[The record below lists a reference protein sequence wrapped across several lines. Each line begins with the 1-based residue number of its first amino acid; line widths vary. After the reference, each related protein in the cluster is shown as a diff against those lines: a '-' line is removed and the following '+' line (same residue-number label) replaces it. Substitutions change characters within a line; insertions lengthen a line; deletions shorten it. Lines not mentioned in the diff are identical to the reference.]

1 MYVSRPLRQRCRKRY
16 PADSASY
23 QYDAAGRIT
32 SITQNLWA
40 LQAAV
45 PEVPA
50 TATTPAIPAVP
61 ASTYAVP
68 ISWSAGYDTRDRLT
82 SFARPSASSL
92 YTYDANSNRLTSVDT
107 TTSDTDLDG
116 DFDQADYQKALAQ
129 NLNVDADSSRLLGF
143 SQTQTITQTTAAG
156 KVKVSGS
163 NTQITYSLDAAGN
176 LTSDGLRLFDYD
188 ASNRLSQVMVRQGQV
203 SQSGEASKIVYL
215 HNALGQRVFKSEPQ
229 VAQTAPDETVLGTDF
244 ISWLKKNFG
253 WLFAQAQA
261 NATLGDSF
269 VYGDASIGS
278 FNLLGQYGNG
288 GSKSAGRIEYLYL
301 PTEGGTAQLI
311 GIYKGG
317 RFYAV
322 HTDHLGTPRRITD
335 DAGQVVWQWA
345 YSAFGDNKPSGVLKA
360 TANPKAALTNVPT
373 LLKATTPT
381 LAMNLRFPGQ
391 YFDEESN
398 LGYNYFRSYRA
409 AMGRFDQA
417 DPIGLDGGLN
427 RYSYVGGNPLM
438 YTDPEGLLAQGI
450 VDFGAGLGDVILFGQ
465 GQRLRD
471 LFDVDGG
478 IDQCSDEYSAGE
490 WSGVAASM
498 ATGLAGGLKAAGAK
512 GTGKEFS
519 HWIPNRMGGPR
530 STWNGNFV
538 PTATHALSD
547 PYRYRFMPRSWKAQN
562 PMPNAAS
569 QQWTRIPNAYKGGAA
584 GGAYGA
590 AGAAQGGCSCSR

>member
-1 MYVSRPLRQRCRKRY
+1 MHVFRSLRHRCRKRY
-16 PADSASY
+16 AAD
-23 QYDAAGRIT
+23 
-32 SITQNLWA
+32 
-40 LQAAV
+40 
-45 PEVPA
+45 
-50 TATTPAIPAVP
+50 
-61 ASTYAVP
+61 
-68 ISWSAGYDTRDRLT
+68 
-82 SFARPSASSL
+82 SASSL

-129 NLNVDADSSRLLGF
+129 NLNVDAASSRLLGF

-188 ASNRLSQVMVRQGQV
+188 ASNRLSQVMV

-301 PTEGGTAQLI
+301 PTEAGPATLV

-317 RFYAV
+317 RVYAV
-322 HTDHLGTPRRITD
+322 HTDHLGTPRKITD
-335 DAGQVVWQWA
+335 DTNQVVWQWA

-360 TANPKAALTNVPT
+360 TANPKVALTNVPT

-398 LGYNYFRSYRA
+398 LSYNYFRSYRPQQ
-409 AMGRFDQA
+409 GRYDQA
-417 DPIGLDGGLN
+417 DPIGLDGGWS
-427 RYSYVGGNPLM
+427 RFGYVGGNSLSFV
-438 YTDPEGLLAQGI
+438 DPKGLSALPSMAMLEPAPVANMSRTPWAMPDACSALSSSILASNDSVAQRKTYCLAFCQYELDMPGRF
-450 VDFGAGLGDVILFGQ
+450 DNFGPHRACM
-465 GQRLRD
+465 RR
-471 LFDVDGG
+471 
-478 IDQCSDEYSAGE
+478 C
-490 WSGVAASM
+490 M
-498 ATGLAGGLKAAGAK
+498 ATGGF
-512 GTGKEFS
+512 T
-519 HWIPNRMGGPR
+519 M
-530 STWNGNFV
+530 
-538 PTATHALSD
+538 
-547 PYRYRFMPRSWKAQN
+547 
-562 PMPNAAS
+562 
-569 QQWTRIPNAYKGGAA
+569 
-584 GGAYGA
+584 
-590 AGAAQGGCSCSR
+590 